1 MAQQFAILFRT
12 WLEREGITRSQAG
25 ARLGTASQTPY
36 DYAAG
41 IRLPQRRLI
50 SDIAQRM
57 DLPVEQVRDAV
68 EADRAGRRLGGD
80 AQDPGETERDGVAAP
95 TSGAASVP
103 PAAPTGAGW

>member
-1 MAQQFAILFRT
+1 MADQFATMFRA

-57 DLPVEQVRDAV
+57 GLPVEQVRDAV
-68 EADRAGRRLGGD
+68 EADRAGRRPGGEAPEND
-80 AQDPGETERDGVAAP
+80 QERDGAAAP
-95 TSGAASVP
+95 TSETASVA
-103 PAAPTGAGW
+103 PAAPSGAGW